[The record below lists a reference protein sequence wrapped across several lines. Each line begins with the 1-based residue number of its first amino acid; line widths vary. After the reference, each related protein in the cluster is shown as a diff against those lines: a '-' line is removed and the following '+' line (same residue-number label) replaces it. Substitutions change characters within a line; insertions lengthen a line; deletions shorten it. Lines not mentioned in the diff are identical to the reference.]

1 MAMETA
7 PTHASADFVATASG
21 LRADLWSADQ
31 VRALRLDKGHE
42 LVRIVD
48 WCENF
53 LGKPSE
59 LVGRSGNVCPFVPE
73 AMVRGSIK
81 FAVVTLAKRGAAAAS
96 EIEEV
101 VVACR
106 EHFLARERT
115 PGKIDIFGSMVI
127 IFPGITPEEA
137 LTVIDPLQGRLKPS
151 FVKQGLMLGEFHPLS
166 PAPGLRNRAFR
177 PLRSPVPL

>member
-1 MAMETA
+1 MATEIA
-7 PTHASADFVATASG
+7 PAHASADFVATESG
-21 LRADLWSADQ
+21 LRADLFNADE
-31 VRALRLDKGHE
+31 VRALRRDEGNE
-42 LVRIVD
+42 MVRIVD

-73 AMVRGSIK
+73 AMVRGSLK
-81 FAVVTLAKRGAAAAS
+81 FAVVALGKLGAAAAS

-101 VVACR
+101 IVACR

-115 PGKIDIFGSMVI
+115 HGKIDIFGSMVI

-137 LTVIDPLQGRLKPS
+137 LTVIDPLQRRLKPS
-151 FVKQGLMLGEFHPLS
+151 FVKQG
-166 PAPGLRNRAFR
+166 
-177 PLRSPVPL
+177 